1 MTNDDIQ
8 AMYEAKFRTWIGA
21 EQFETIYRTVE
32 QQVRKDVLL
41 SVIQQLNHNPY
52 SLTKRECIFL
62 IAEMR
67 SEKP

>member
-41 SVIQQLNHNPY
+41 SVVQQLNNNPY
-52 SLTKRECIFL
+52 NLTKQECIFM
-62 IAEMR
+62 IKEMR